1 MAQPLQNTAAMR
13 AFLPIVALAAL
24 ALLAGSCTSTDDTKM
39 TKIAEIT
46 VAAYLTPCATYE
58 ILDCMVVDDGSGRP
72 DINNSIDGFT
82 YHWGSTYRLDVEIAK
97 IRNPPPDGESRE
109 VRLRT
114 IIDVQPVAARS
125 TFTLALHGVSS
136 VNSPPLLATNG
147 QGFAMASGRQIVCDD
162 PAVCTA
168 IADAL
173 HQPTPFDLTLR
184 HPDDPANE
192 AAPLI
197 AVAVAPR

>member
-1 MAQPLQNTAAMR
+1 MARPLQNSAIMR
-13 AFLPIVALAAL
+13 AFPLVATLAAL
-24 ALLAGSCTSTDDTKM
+24 ASSCASTND

-58 ILDCMVVDDGSGRP
+58 ILDCMVVDDSGRP
-72 DINNSIDGFT
+72 DIYDSIDGFT
-82 YHWGSTYRLDVEIAK
+82 YHWGSTYRLDVEIEK
-97 IRNPPPDGESRE
+97 IRNAPPDSDSRE
-109 VRLRT
+109 VRLRN

-125 TFTLALHGVSS
+125 TFTLALHGMPS
-136 VNSPPLLATNG
+136 VNSPPLLEANG
-147 QGFAMASGRQIVCDD
+147 PGFAMASGRQIACDD

-173 HQPTPFDLTLR
+173 HQPAAFDLTLR

-192 AAPLI
+192 AAPLT
-197 AVAVAPR
+197 AVAVVPR

>member
-1 MAQPLQNTAAMR
+1 MR
-13 AFLPIVALAAL
+13 AFLPIVALAAV
-24 ALLAGSCTSTDDTKM
+24 ALLASSCTSTDD

-46 VAAYLTPCATYE
+46 VAAYLTPCAAYE

-72 DINNSIDGFT
+72 DLYDSIDGFV
-82 YHWGSTYRLDVEIAK
+82 YHWGSTYRLDVEIEK
-97 IRNPPPDGESRE
+97 ILNPPPDGESRE

-125 TFTLALHGVSS
+125 TFTLALHGVPS

-162 PAVCTA
+162 PA
-168 IADAL
+168 D
-173 HQPTPFDLTLR
+173 
-184 HPDDPANE
+184 E